1 MEPCWHPNRSK
12 IDVICEK
19 RIFEKSLFFIRKNHN
34 FQDSGGPSWEQKSIK
49 NRSENEVKIGTP
61 SRLHFVWIS
70 VDLGS
75 QVGAK
80 LGGKIEPRQA
90 KTGQDKGRQ
99 GKRREGKGKE
109 EEGKGLE
116 GKGVEKCRGG
126 GSARGGGGV
135 RQTLRGTPP

>member
-1 MEPCWHPNRSK
+1 M
-12 IDVICEK
+12 
-19 RIFEKSLFFIRKNHN
+19 
-34 FQDSGGPSWEQKSIK
+34 
-49 NRSENEVKIGTP
+49 VKIGTP
-61 SRLHFVWIS
+61 SGLHFVWIS

-80 LGGKIEPRQA
+80 LGRKIEPRQA

-116 GKGVEKCRGG
+116 GKGVEKCGWG
-126 GSARGGGGV
+126 LFSPGGGGV
-135 RQTLRGTPP
+135 RQTLRGRPPQGSGPRWSRGAVASYTVFLATLLPFFFASFFQCLFGSIFV